1 MSGRRE
7 QRNCRPTWDESAS
20 SEGVLLEG
28 EPSTLRLV
36 EIHAERCKPPQQLSS
51 LQCKLRNSYEQG
63 STSTCIAI
71 LDTCCAALLLFKIA
85 AHHFTR
91 DRLHL
96 IRKSAEERS

>member
-20 SEGVLLEG
+20 SQGVLLEG

-36 EIHAERCKPPQQLSS
+36 EIHAERFKPPQQLSF
-51 LQCKLRNSYEQG
+51 LQCKSQDSYEQG

-71 LDTCCAALLLFKIA
+71 LDTRCASRLLLKIA

-91 DRLHL
+91 DDCR
-96 IRKSAEERS
+96 